1 MIAGLFS
8 VLIGYLLGSFP
19 SAYIMG
25 KARKGI
31 DIREVDNHNM
41 GAGSTIRQVG
51 LWEGIVVA
59 IVDMAKGAGAVWI
72 AQTLDVHYLFVFL
85 AAFAAL
91 LGHNFPFSIGFRGG
105 QGVATVIGIF
115 IALAPGPMVLL
126 FGIMGAVLVITR
138 HIFSMS
144 FVVGL
149 MLPIVLWIFSMEASL
164 ILFSILVVA
173 YIVFRSRHRLRDIRL
188 ITRSSN

>member
-1 MIAGLFS
+1 MLAGLFS
-8 VLIGYLLGSFP
+8 VVTGYLLGSFP

-72 AQTLDVHYLFVFL
+72 AQALDVHYLFVFL

-126 FGIMGAVLVITR
+126 FGIMGVVLLITR

-149 MLPIVLWIFSMEASL
+149 LLPIALWLFGMEGPL
-164 ILFSILVVA
+164 ILFSILIVA
-173 YIVFRSRHRLRDIRL
+173 YIVFRSRHRLKDIRL

>member
-1 MIAGLFS
+1 MIAGFFS
-8 VLIGYLLGSFP
+8 VVIGYLLGSFP

-25 KARKGI
+25 KLRKGI

-41 GAGSTIRQVG
+41 GAGSIIRQVG

-59 IVDMAKGAGAVWI
+59 IVDMAKGAGAVWV

-115 IALAPGPMVLL
+115 IALAPGPMVVL
-126 FGIMGAVLVITR
+126 FGIMGVVLLITR

-149 MLPIVLWIFSMEASL
+149 TLPVVLWIFGMESSL
-164 ILFSILVVA
+164 ILFSIFVFA